1 MTDLAVGLYDLLAA
15 VSCLFAAVVMD
26 LMAEAV
32 MGQRLGLVLVD
43 SMTGLVGKTVL
54 DLAEN
59 SMAVMGDSIVE
70 AVMGQWLGLVLVDSM
85 TGLVGKTVLDLAED
99 SVAVTDLAV
108 EAALPLVVQE
118 LMRSMKEVVMAGP
131 THQMLMD

>member
-32 MGQRLGLVLVD
+32 MGQR
-43 SMTGLVGKTVL
+43 
-54 DLAEN
+54 
-59 SMAVMGDSIVE
+59 
-70 AVMGQWLGLVLVDSM
+70 LGLVLVDSM